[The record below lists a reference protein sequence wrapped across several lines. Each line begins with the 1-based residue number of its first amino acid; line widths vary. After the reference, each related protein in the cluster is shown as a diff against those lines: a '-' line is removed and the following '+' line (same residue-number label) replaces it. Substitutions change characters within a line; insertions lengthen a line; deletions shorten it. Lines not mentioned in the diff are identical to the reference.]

1 MSSEFIRVMEI
12 SLVVGQ
18 NRWAMS
24 ARQLYL
30 EKRIDRIK
38 EKIAALGDLRPGALS
53 EQYNVCGNPRCRCKA
68 TPPLKHGPYFQL
80 SYTWEGKST
89 SQFVPKD
96 SVPEVKQQLQNY
108 RRLRELVDQW
118 ITLAMELSRLKS
130 NPPRPPASRRKSIKK
145 SRELN
150 PKSPNPNKRST

>member
-1 MSSEFIRVMEI
+1 
-12 SLVVGQ
+12 
-18 NRWAMS
+18 MS

-38 EKIAALGDLRPGALS
+38 EKIATLGDLRPGALS

-68 TPPLKHGPYFQL
+68 TPPQKHGPYFQL

-96 SVPEVKQQLQNY
+96 SVPQVKQQLRNY

-130 NPPRPPASRRKSIKK
+130 NPPALPREGKSTKK
-145 SRELN
+145 SRKLT
-150 PKSPNPNKRST
+150 PQSIIPNKKLA

>member
-1 MSSEFIRVMEI
+1 
-12 SLVVGQ
+12 
-18 NRWAMS
+18 MS

-38 EKIAALGDLRPGALS
+38 EKIATLGDLRPGALS
-53 EQYNVCGNPRCRCKA
+53 EQYNVCGNPRCCCKA
-68 TPPLKHGPYFQL
+68 TPPKKHGPYFQL

-96 SVPEVKQQLQNY
+96 SVLQVKQQLRNY

-130 NPPRPPASRRKSIKK
+130 NPPLLPREGKSTKK
-145 SRELN
+145 SRKSN
-150 PKSPNPNKRST
+150 PQSTIPNKKLA

>member
-1 MSSEFIRVMEI
+1 MSSKYRLRVEI
-12 SLVVGQ
+12 SLMAGQ

-24 ARQLYL
+24 ARQQYL
-30 EKRIDRIK
+30 EKKIDRIK

-89 SQFVPKD
+89 SQFVPRD

-108 RRLRELVDQW
+108 RRLRELIDEW
-118 ITLAMELSRLKS
+118 INLAMELSRLKS
-130 NPPRPPASRRKSIKK
+130 NPPRPPRKQNSSGKSRKSNLK
-145 SRELN
+145 ST
-150 PKSPNPNKRST
+150 KPNKKLA

>member
-1 MSSEFIRVMEI
+1 
-12 SLVVGQ
+12 
-18 NRWAMS
+18 MS

-38 EKIAALGDLRPGALS
+38 EKIATLGDLRPGALS

-68 TPPLKHGPYFQL
+68 TPPQKHGPYFQL

-96 SVPEVKQQLQNY
+96 SVPQVKQQLRNY

-130 NPPRPPASRRKSIKK
+130 NPPALPREGKSTKK
-145 SRELN
+145 SRKLT
-150 PKSPNPNKRST
+150 PSP

>member
-1 MSSEFIRVMEI
+1 
-12 SLVVGQ
+12 
-18 NRWAMS
+18 MS
-24 ARQLYL
+24 ARQQYL
-30 EKRIDRIK
+30 EKKIGSIK

-89 SQFVPKD
+89 TQFVPKD

-108 RRLRELVDQW
+108 RRLRELIDEW
-118 ITLAMELSRLKS
+118 INLAMELSRLKS
-130 NPPRPPASRRKSIKK
+130 NPPRPPRKQNSSGKSRKSNLK
-145 SRELN
+145 ST
-150 PKSPNPNKRST
+150 KPNKKLA

>member
-1 MSSEFIRVMEI
+1 
-12 SLVVGQ
+12 
-18 NRWAMS
+18 MS

-38 EKIAALGDLRPGALS
+38 EKIATLGDLRPGALS

-68 TPPLKHGPYFQL
+68 TPPQKHGPYFQL

-96 SVPEVKQQLQNY
+96 SVPQVKQQLRNY
-108 RRLRELVDQW
+108 RRLRELVDRW

-130 NPPRPPASRRKSIKK
+130 NPPALPREGKSTKK
-145 SRELN
+145 SRKLA
-150 PKSPNPNKRST
+150 PYR